1 MMHEAVPSAAN
12 GFALC
17 TFAGRTL
24 AVPQTD
30 ILRVVHRQSLL
41 PPLQNE
47 RVAGWFET
55 SLGRWP
61 VYSLDAE
68 LKIAPPSTGSFAV
81 FVRDDRHAIAVLCE
95 SVHIAAARTLNMQLL
110 PIVMSSEAHPI
121 RGFARIN
128 DKLVVWIVSEG
139 MLASYLTRLAGQAL
153 Q

>member
-1 MMHEAVPSAAN
+1 MMHAAVSNAAS

-30 ILRVVHRQSLL
+30 VLRVVHRSTLL
-41 PPLQNE
+41 PPLPEE

-68 LKIAPPSTGSFAV
+68 LQIAPPSSGSFAV
-81 FVRDDRHAIAVLCE
+81 FVRDDQRAIAVLCD
-95 SVHIAAARTLNMQLL
+95 SVQIAAERTLHMQPL
-110 PIVMSSEAHPI
+110 PVAMSSEAHPI
-121 RGFARIN
+121 RGFARID
-128 DKLVVWIVSEG
+128 DKLLVW
-139 MLASYLTRLAGQAL
+139 
-153 Q
+153 